1 MNKIRLQPTSSGL
14 WHVEGIDCSRVLRTS
29 QNLERQ
35 GRWADACECRADAV
49 QQLLDAVGEDS
60 VQLDWNDASSR
71 AAVEL
76 IYASAIDYFGIDDV
90 ETATTLWESVVDFD
104 EEDHL
109 QATIML
115 AFCYVELEDYDC
127 LESVVSD
134 ISPKTAEYSLLMLW
148 ATYRQTGGVERDA
161 LRELR
166 TRHKVWW
173 EEFTAAEHHT
183 DEEFLADRVKERPSH
198 RTEAREFWFAT
209 APTWERNR
217 NFIEAI
223 SKA

>member
-1 MNKIRLQPTSSGL
+1 MNKITLQPTSSGL
-14 WHVEGIDCSRVLRTS
+14 WHIEGIDCSRILRTS

-35 GRWADACECRADAV
+35 DRWADACEYRAEKV
-49 QQLLDAVGEDS
+49 QLLLDAAGEES
-60 VQLDWNDASSR
+60 VPLDWNDASSR
-71 AAVEL
+71 AALEL
-76 IYASAIDYFGIDDV
+76 IYASAIDYFSIDEV
-90 ETATTLWESVVDFD
+90 EMATALWERVIDFD

-127 LESVVSD
+127 LESVLSD
-134 ISPKTAEYSLLMLW
+134 ISPKTAEYSLLQLW
-148 ATYRQTGGVERDA
+148 ATFRQTGGVERDA
-161 LRELR
+161 LRDLR

-173 EEFTAAEHHT
+173 EEFTAAEHPL
-183 DEEFLADRVKERPSH
+183 DESFLADRQSERPSH

-209 APTWERNR
+209 APMWARNTD
-217 NFIEAI
+217 FIEAV

>member
-60 VQLDWNDASSR
+60 VQLDWNDAPSR

-173 EEFTAAEHHT
+173 EEFTAAEHPT
-183 DEEFLADRVKERPSH
+183 DEEFLADGVKERPSH

-209 APTWERNR
+209 APMWERNR

>member
-1 MNKIRLQPTSSGL
+1 MNRITLQPTSSGL
-14 WHVEGIDCSRVLRTS
+14 WHVEGIDCNRILRTS
-29 QNLERQ
+29 RNLERQ

-49 QQLLDAVGEDS
+49 QQLLDVAGEES
-60 VQLDWNDASSR
+60 VPLDWNDSSSR
-71 AAVEL
+71 AALEL
-76 IYASAIDYFGIDDV
+76 IYASAIDYFSIDEV
-90 ETATTLWESVVDFD
+90 EMATALWERVIDFD

-127 LESVVSD
+127 LESVISD
-134 ISPKTAEYSLLMLW
+134 ISPKAAEYSLLMLW
-148 ATYRQTGGVERDA
+148 STYRQTQGVERDA
-161 LRELR
+161 LREMR

-173 EEFTAAEHHT
+173 EEFVASEHPA
-183 DEEFLADRVKERPSH
+183 DEVFLADRQSERPSH

-209 APTWERNR
+209 APMWERNKD
-217 NFIEAI
+217 FIEAI

>member
-60 VQLDWNDASSR
+60 VQLDWNDALSR

-173 EEFTAAEHHT
+173 EEFTAAEHPT

-209 APTWERNR
+209 APMWERNR